1 MQTGIGR
8 LDGDLFT
15 VHNSITICLSFAIL
29 LRSPGSPAGVQE
41 RAEASLHKRPPASLQ
56 LRPKTE
62 VPQRPHQEVRQR
74 PQTGNQDDREDINVG
89 KSGGLSNS
97 WHSENM
103 FCSQVAREDCQT
115 VPVQKCD
122 SVKDEQCRNV
132 PRQVL
137 RGRN

>member
-8 LDGDLFT
+8 LHLLET
-15 VHNSITICLSFAIL
+15 LYKSTAISLYYIASFPA
-29 LRSPGSPAGVQE
+29 GSPAGVQE